1 MGQTKWIKMWL
12 IKKIIEDMAYF
23 SLSFELRRDISR
35 AFKFF
40 GVRGCVFWGRGVFL
54 DQGMGWD

>member
-1 MGQTKWIKMWL
+1 MWL